1 MKTANPGSRRQK
13 IILYYALAVVLP
25 GILLGYMAYRGI
37 RNDQALREKENRRK
51 LERNSQDYFSEID
64 SSFLQF
70 IKEQTADSILAGK
83 GKSDPSVLALFVED
97 ASGLK
102 KLITHQLLYL
112 PSELL
117 TARPEQLN
125 RNSSLK
131 EGQQLE
137 YIERRFSDALRFYQD
152 KSIKT
157 TDPEEKIRTRVA
169 SARLYNKMNQTDHA
183 KDLYEEILK
192 DYPGNLLDGQIPLCL
207 MASLEILKI
216 NRDRGEKNEFKTNS
230 RQCIELLL
238 HPPCDFDIDQFDM
251 FYQSF
256 KEITGGKDPEIDSL
270 FAKLDAQRTRT
281 DEIIRLLTGQNPDL
295 SNRNGVFIDNK
306 NRITSSPI
314 NSAELTAVSLSWK
327 NNNGLQTAM
336 VIDFPAYL
344 NSVSENLIKKLDPGS
359 SINVKVEDEGGKL
372 IFSKVLKEETS
383 YLSFPFPE
391 YLPQWKLVLSENKPG
406 FIATL
411 FKAGSGIY
419 LFIFILIALLM
430 VLGFVFIMYT
440 LNVELRLNKLKSEFI
455 SNVSHELKSPLTSIR
470 MMTEMLHHNRV
481 QTEERK
487 SAYYSA
493 MLEESEHLSHLID
506 NILDF
511 SRMEDDRKK
520 YDFTDLDL
528 DGLILKFLESTKE
541 RLAESGFDIL
551 YNCTDQVPLI
561 PADKDAIL
569 QVIYNLVDN
578 AIKFS
583 GKSRQIDISLISKN
597 DELQLCVKD
606 YGIGIPIKDQE
617 KIFDRFYRGTEPQR
631 LGIKGSGIGLTIVKR
646 IVEAHGGTIALESET
661 GKGSTFTVI
670 LPMKDN
676 DIPSSQPSPK
686 GEGTSR
692 QAGSFAEI
700 AHRAISKRS
709 ALPWGK

>member
-1 MKTANPGSRRQK
+1 MNTTNPGSPRRK
-13 IILYYALAVVLP
+13 IILYYTLAVVLP
-25 GILLGYMAYRGI
+25 GIVLGYMAYRGI
-37 RNDQALREKENRRK
+37 RNDQALREKENRKK
-51 LERNSQDYFSEID
+51 LEMNSQDFFTAID
-64 SSFLQF
+64 SGFVQF
-70 IKEQTADSILAGK
+70 MNKQTTDSMLYGARQY
-83 GKSDPSVLALFVED
+83 DPALLALIVKD
-97 ASGLK
+97 SDGLQ

-112 PSELL
+112 SAELL
-117 TARPEQLN
+117 TNQTEQLKQPA
-125 RNSSLK
+125 SLK
-131 EGQQLE
+131 EGLRLE

-152 KSIKT
+152 IVLT
-157 TDPEEKIRTRVA
+157 TNDPAEKIRALVS
-169 SARLYNKMNQTDHA
+169 SARLYNKMNQPVRA
-183 KDLYEEILK
+183 KALYNEIRNN
-192 DYPGNLLDGQIPLCL
+192 YRGSLLNGQIPLGL
-207 MASLEILKI
+207 LSSLEILKI
-216 NRDRGEKNEFKTNS
+216 NISLGEKDEMINNS
-230 RQCIELLL
+230 RQYLELLL
-238 HPPCDFDIDQFDM
+238 HPPAEYDKNQFDM

-256 KEITGGKDPEIDSL
+256 KDIIRETDRVTDSL
-270 FAKLDAQRTRT
+270 AGELDNQKNRT
-281 DEIIRLLTGQNPDL
+281 DYLIRILSGPDPIAPGRNNHFNSDKNEL
-295 SNRNGVFIDNK
+295 SCIPVNSPELAAVYLSRIK
-306 NRITSSPI
+306 NSD
-314 NSAELTAVSLSWK
+314 V
-327 NNNGLQTAM
+327 QTAM
-336 VIDFPAYL
+336 VIDFPIYL
-344 NSVSENLIKKLDPGS
+344 KSISEKLIKELDQGS
-359 SINVKVEDEGGKL
+359 SINVKVEDENGKL

-391 YLPQWKLVLSENKPG
+391 YLPQWKLILSENKPG

-430 VLGFVFIMYT
+430 ILGLVFVMYS
-440 LNVELRLNKLKSEFI
+440 LNTELRLNKLKSDFI

-487 SAYYSA
+487 SVYYSA

-541 RLAESGFDIL
+541 RLAESGFDIR

-646 IVEAHGGTIALESET
+646 IVEAHGGTIKIESEV
-661 GKGSTFTVI
+661 GKGSRVVVS
-670 LPMKDN
+670 LPLFR
-676 DIPSSQPSPK
+676 I
-686 GEGTSR
+686 
-692 QAGSFAEI
+692 
-700 AHRAISKRS
+700 
-709 ALPWGK
+709 